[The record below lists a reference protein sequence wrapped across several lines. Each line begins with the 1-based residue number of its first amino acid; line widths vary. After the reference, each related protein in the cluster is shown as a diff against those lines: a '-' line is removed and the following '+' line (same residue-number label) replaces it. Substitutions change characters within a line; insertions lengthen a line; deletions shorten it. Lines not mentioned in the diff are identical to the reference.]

1 MVTIAWLSSL
11 IPSLPCF
18 FIFDVLV
25 KLRED
30 GTTKEEC
37 VSDFKVWSA
46 TTKKSYFSGIF
57 MMIFV
62 IPLCMML
69 FLYTHMLIKLR
80 ESTKANKMIKQMELK
95 DLNWKVG

>member
-1 MVTIAWLSSL
+1 MTIAWLSSL

-25 KLRED
+25 KVTED
-30 GTTKEEC
+30 GATREEC
-37 VSDFKVWSA
+37 VSDFKVWSD

-62 IPLCMML
+62 IPLCTML

-95 DLNWKVG
+95 DMNWKVG